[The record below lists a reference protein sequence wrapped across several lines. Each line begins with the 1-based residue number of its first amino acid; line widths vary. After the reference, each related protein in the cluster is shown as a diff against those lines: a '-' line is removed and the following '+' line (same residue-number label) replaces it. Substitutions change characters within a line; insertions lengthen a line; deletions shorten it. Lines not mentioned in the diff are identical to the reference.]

1 MIQELDKHVPELLEM
16 DHAEAIVSY
25 RGIIRDGLLKYP
37 TVILIFVSM
46 KVEVWS
52 DIMCPFCYIGK
63 HHLEAALKQ
72 FDNAAAI
79 ELVWKS
85 FQLDPTIPKGEK
97 PGTVYQYLAASK
109 GLGEDQAKEMTNN
122 VANMA
127 LQAGLELDFDHAVVA
142 NSFDA
147 HRLIHLAQAHQL
159 GNAVKEKLFQ
169 AHFNEGKDIADPVV
183 LTQIG
188 EEAGLRR
195 AEIDAMLHSDQY
207 AQAVEQDIQEARQIG
222 VRGVP
227 FFVFDRK
234 YAISGA
240 QPVAAFN
247 QMLDKSFA
255 EWQIAHPMVKLDVSE
270 GPSCGTDGVCN

>member
-1 MIQELDKHVPELLEM
+1 
-16 DHAEAIVSY
+16 
-25 RGIIRDGLLKYP
+25 
-37 TVILIFVSM
+37 
-46 KVEVWS
+46 
-52 DIMCPFCYIGK
+52 MCPFCYIGK
-63 HHLEAALKQ
+63 RHYEAALNQ
-72 FDNAAAI
+72 FAEATDI

-97 PGTVYQYLAASK
+97 LGTVYQYLAASK
-109 GLGEDQAKEMTNN
+109 GFSEEQAREMTNN

-147 HRLIHLAQAHQL
+147 HRLIHLAQTHQL

-169 AHFNEGKDIADPVV
+169 AHFNEGKDIADPAV

-188 EEAGLRR
+188 VEAGLGQV
-195 AEIDAMLHSDQY
+195 EIDAMLRSNQY
-207 AQAVEQDIQEARQIG
+207 AQEVEQDIQEAQQIG

-240 QPVAAFN
+240 QPVANFR
-247 QMLDKSFA
+247 QLLDKSFA
-255 EWQIAHPMVKLDVSE
+255 EWRAAHPVVKLDISE
-270 GPSCGTDGVCN
+270 GPSCSTDGICD

>member
-1 MIQELDKHVPELLEM
+1 M
-16 DHAEAIVSY
+16 
-25 RGIIRDGLLKYP
+25 
-37 TVILIFVSM
+37 LIFVSM

-63 HHLEAALKQ
+63 RHYEAAFKQ
-72 FDNAAAI
+72 FGEATDI
-79 ELVWKS
+79 ELEWKS

-97 PGTVYQYLAASK
+97 LGTVYQYLAASK
-109 GLGEDQAKEMTNN
+109 GLSEDQAKEMTGN
-122 VANMA
+122 VASMA

-147 HRLIHLAQAHQL
+147 HRLIHLAQTHKL

-169 AHFNEGKDIADPVV
+169 AHFNEGKDIADPAV

-188 EEAGLRR
+188 VEAGLDN
-195 AEIDAMLHSDQY
+195 EEVDAMLRSDQY
-207 AQAVEQDIQEARQIG
+207 AEEVEQDIQEARQIG

-240 QPVAAFN
+240 QPVAAFHE
-247 QMLDKSFA
+247 MLEKSFA
-255 EWQIAHPMVKLDVSE
+255 EWRAEHPVVKLDVSE
-270 GPSCGTDGVCN
+270 GPSCSTDGVCD